1 MPGSKAG
8 RRMATTAA
16 LGLVLLAQPPLHAR
30 QLPSPAQQQRIA
42 LDAKLHN
49 GDAPT
54 SPGAL
59 AQGLSGRT
67 DAADVDRAMRKV
79 GDWELARAQPWFGGT
94 WEWSVL
100 YSGFMAAGISLHD
113 TQYLSAMDSVGTKL
127 DWKLRSALPSADD
140 QSIGQMY
147 TEMYMLQHQPGTIAP
162 TREQLNDLL
171 ADEKKPAAR
180 IPWWWC
186 DALFMAP
193 PVWVRMYAITHDRRY
208 IGYVDREWWKTS
220 ALLYDP
226 QEHLYFRDATYLDR
240 TEPNG
245 KKMFWSRGNGWV
257 MAGLARTLEYLPKD
271 DPLRPRY
278 VKQFRQMAARVASL
292 QGSDGLWRSGLLDP
306 DHYVAPE
313 NSGSALLTYALAWG
327 VHHHLLSRPQY
338 EPVVARAWAGMV
350 HSIYANGR
358 LGSIQQTGAAPAFY
372 PPGSS
377 YNYGVGAFLLAGSE
391 VRALGRTSKRRPI
404 LGK

>member
-1 MPGSKAG
+1 MPGTEAG
-8 RRMATTAA
+8 HRMVATAA
-16 LGLVLLAQPPLHAR
+16 LGLSLLAQRPLHAQ

-42 LDAKLHN
+42 LEAKLHN
-49 GDAPT
+49 GDAPAN
-54 SPGAL
+54 PGPL
-59 AQGLSGRT
+59 AQGLSGNT
-67 DAADVDRAMRKV
+67 DAADIDRVMRKV
-79 GDWELARAQPWFGGT
+79 GDWELARAQPWFGDT

-100 YSGFMAAGISLHD
+100 YTGFMAAGVSLHD
-113 TQYLSAMDSVGTKL
+113 AQYLSAMDDVGTKF
-127 DWKLRSALPSADD
+127 DWKLRSSLPSADD

-147 TEMYMLQHQPGTIAP
+147 TEIYMLRHKPEMIAQ
-162 TREQLNDLL
+162 TREQLNELL
-171 ADEKKPAAR
+171 ADENKPAAR
-180 IPWWWC
+180 ISWWWC

-220 ALLYDP
+220 ALLYDR

-278 VKQFRQMAARVASL
+278 IEQFRQMAARVALL

-306 DHYVAPE
+306 GYYVAPE
-313 NSGSALLTYALAWG
+313 NSGSALFTYALAWG
-327 VHHHLLSRPQY
+327 VRHHLLSRRQY
-338 EPVVARAWAGMV
+338 
-350 HSIYANGR
+350 
-358 LGSIQQTGAAPAFY
+358 
-372 PPGSS
+372 
-377 YNYGVGAFLLAGSE
+377 
-391 VRALGRTSKRRPI
+391 
-404 LGK
+404 